1 MKLANDYKSAEDE
14 FKQAI
19 KLGGFN
25 SARPRLI
32 LSLAILQKMTL
43 EKSTVREFARCLY
56 YLTSGSLM
64 FTWDFASLK
73 MLYKNF
79 AEDFSVFYYK
89 TSENFLKKLTSLFW
103 LQKFIKRLLM

>member
-43 EKSTVREFARCLY
+43 EKSTV
-56 YLTSGSLM
+56 
-64 FTWDFASLK
+64 
-73 MLYKNF
+73 
-79 AEDFSVFYYK
+79 
-89 TSENFLKKLTSLFW
+89 EN
-103 LQKFIKRLLM
+103 LQDVCII